1 MADLTGGLGVDSWA
15 FAQRFGEVLYNEMNP
30 VLAKVAEGN
39 FKELGISNIRVQSK
53 ELKKGN
59 VQEVLG
65 GFAPD
70 IIFLDPARRGVDGR
84 KVFRIEDCHPDV
96 LSLKEE
102 LLEACPR
109 LLLKLSPMADISLVC
124 RQLGSVS
131 QVHVVEAEGEC
142 KELLLLLE
150 RGYVGPYS
158 LTLFASG
165 AVAEI
170 VRDDAPAGAY
180 ATTLEGWLFE
190 PGKGLLKAGAFDW
203 PCTQFGLRKLGRH
216 THLYISETPVPEEL
230 RPFGKVFRILES
242 APLDKRSIKA
252 FGERYPKAEV
262 TARNI
267 PLSSD
272 ALRTKLGVR
281 SGGDVHLFGAKAD
294 ALQENRLIACQDH
307 D

>member
-1 MADLTGGLGVDSWA
+1 MADLSGGLGVDCWA
-15 FAQRFGEVLYNEMNP
+15 FARRFDEVLYNEMNLA
-30 VLAKVAEGN
+30 LAKAAEGN

-59 VQEVLG
+59 VTEVLG

-70 IIFLDPARRGVDGR
+70 MLFLDPARRGADGR
-84 KVFRIEDCHPDV
+84 KVFRLEDCQPDV
-96 LSLKEE
+96 LALKEE

-124 RQLGSVS
+124 KQLGNVS

-150 RGYVGPYS
+150 RDYDGPSS

-165 AVAEI
+165 AVAELA
-170 VRDDAPAGAY
+170 DGDAPAVAY
-180 ATTLEGWLFE
+180 ATALEGWLFE

-203 PCTQFGLRKLGRH
+203 PCTNFGLRKLGRH
-216 THLYISETPVPEEL
+216 THLYISETPVPKEL

-252 FGERYPKAEV
+252 FGQRYPRSEV

-272 ALRTKLGVR
+272 SLRTKLGVR
-281 SGGDVHLFGAKAD
+281 SGGSVHLFGAKAD
-294 ALQENRLIACQDH
+294 ALQENRLIACQDY